1 MEQASRKQ
9 RANKLVLIAENWQIA
24 KSSFKISQGIQELY
38 AVYDLS
44 RSANPAFV
52 ALKIESQK
60 NSQVSQARL
69 LSSSA
74 KRQTIRAE

>member
-9 RANKLVLIAENWQIA
+9 RANKLVLIAENWQIT

-60 NSQVSQARL
+60 NSQLSQARL

-74 KRQTIRAE
+74 KRQTFRAE